1 MTANYNELMS
11 QIEGKNAS
19 KISSVVR
26 TRPGR
31 YSMGIVLSE
40 RNGKRVSFSAALVE
54 RLDLKDSV
62 YITAYPS
69 EGLLILGSTAYNAD
83 SAEFSLRNSSG
94 SGKLCYNTALVKY
107 LINAYHLEYGDHVSR
122 SFTDF
127 VFNED
132 DTTPMAILKLR
143 TSLAEVPA
151 EKEDVEE
158 DEIVFDEED
167 WTDDTEDSEN

>member
-1 MTANYNELMS
+1 MTANYTELMS
-11 QIEGKNAS
+11 HIVGKKAS
-19 KISSVVR
+19 KISSVIR

-94 SGKLCYNTALVKY
+94 SGKLCYNTTLVKY
-107 LINAYHLEYGDHVSR
+107 LIDAYHLEYGDHVSR

-132 DTTPMAILKLR
+132 DTAPMAILKLG
-143 TSLAEVPA
+143 TPLSEVSTEAE
-151 EKEDVEE
+151 DIDE
-158 DEIVFDEED
+158 DEIVFDEEN
-167 WTDDTEDSEN
+167 WEDDTEDSEN

>member
-1 MTANYNELMS
+1 MTANYNKLMS

-19 KISSVVR
+19 KISSIVR

-31 YSMGIVLSE
+31 YSMGIVHSE

-54 RLDLKDSV
+54 KLDLKDSV

-69 EGLLILGSTAYNAD
+69 EGLLILGASAYSTD
-83 SAEFSLRNSSG
+83 SAEFSLRNSTG
-94 SGKLCYNTALVKY
+94 SGKLCYNATLVKY

-122 SFTDF
+122 SFDDF

-132 DTTPMAILKLR
+132 DTTPMAILKLG
-143 TSLAEVPA
+143 TSLSEVPA
-151 EKEDVEE
+151 ETEDVEE
-158 DEIVFDEED
+158 HDIVFDEED
-167 WTDDTEDSEN
+167 WENDTEDSEN